1 VSIIPGVVMRIA
13 LLIDG
18 EAGIFLGAKVGHQAH

>member
-18 EAGIFLGAKVGHQAH
+18 EAGLSLGAKVVPQAH